1 MSPIIAHWLPTPTLC
16 MTNESKVWAM
26 DFEQEYLES
35 KANPLV
41 RGTSPGDHSE
51 KVKKRLTANF
61 ILFSGRL
68 QRGHAGPKA
77 LDSRQHH

>member
-1 MSPIIAHWLPTPTLC
+1 MSPIIAHLLPTPMLG

-41 RGTSPGDHSE
+41 REASPGNHSE
-51 KVKKRLTANF
+51 KVKKRLAANF
-61 ILFSGRL
+61 ILF
-68 QRGHAGPKA
+68 
-77 LDSRQHH
+77 